1 MVKILQELIK
11 YHAHH
16 QHDGSALAYEKECD
30 AAETASAKT
39 VVIMTTPKQI
49 AIHIRNLKCRCGER
63 MAKKSS
69 NYIACK
75 DGKKKSR
82 CPCLGYGQGC
92 SSSCE
97 CVGCQNVHGA
107 RSGSSTIPSGVKRK
121 RSPGIYK
128 REKGYKYLS
137 SAGTPQAQGPWTN
150 YESVLLSSVM
160 KLISLT
166 DVSPSTENYSK
177 LFNFVVGSN
186 LKQHMHSTPSSKTAT
201 QIAAKLAHSGKKR
214 EVAYARL
221 TEENMP

>member
-1 MVKILQELIK
+1 
-11 YHAHH
+11 
-16 QHDGSALAYEKECD
+16 
-30 AAETASAKT
+30 
-39 VVIMTTPKQI
+39 
-49 AIHIRNLKCRCGER
+49 

-75 DGKKKSR
+75 HGKMKTR
-82 CPCLGYGQGC
+82 CPCLGHGQGC

-128 REKGYKYLS
+128 REKGCKYLS

-166 DVSPSTENYSK
+166 DVSPSTENY
-177 LFNFVVGSN
+177 
-186 LKQHMHSTPSSKTAT
+186 
-201 QIAAKLAHSGKKR
+201 
-214 EVAYARL
+214 
-221 TEENMP
+221 